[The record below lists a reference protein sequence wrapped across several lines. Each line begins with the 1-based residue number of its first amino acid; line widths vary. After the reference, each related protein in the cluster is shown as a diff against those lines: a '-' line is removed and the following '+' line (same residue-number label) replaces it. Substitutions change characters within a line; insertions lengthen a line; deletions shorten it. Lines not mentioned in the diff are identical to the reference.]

1 MYCILVILSYNVPI
15 NWPEP
20 LCIKKQSVHIV
31 FLHPGLSIDCFIVY
45 WSTVKSEC
53 IVFGVL
59 FVSYVNGNIHSNIKN
74 DFFSQRDNLL
84 QVTFLNLFSSEIF
97 MSASVLFFNEYLGV
111 VLSNKTV
118 YDLIAI
124 LLRISPIRKPIAPL
138 CIPRHVIDRGL
149 AGFAD
154 NYLGNQVGLSCIK
167 SVTGFPRYASRSSI
181 LSSGT
186 HAYPKTIRI
195 WNTRVNG
202 NVALR
207 NTLWCLWLSRFFI
220 SYQCTKLGI
229 FSRSVSGLV
238 TYSLAVFEAV
248 DQALATA

>member
-20 LCIKKQSVHIV
+20 LCIKKQSVHTV

-59 FVSYVNGNIHSNIKN
+59 FVSYVTGNIHSNIKN

-118 YDLIAI
+118 FRLDCNTFTNISNKKAYCTTLYPTTCHRQG
-124 LLRISPIRKPIAPL
+124 LGWLR
-138 CIPRHVIDRGL
+138 G
-149 AGFAD
+149 
-154 NYLGNQVGLSCIK
+154 Q
-167 SVTGFPRYASRSSI
+167 
-181 LSSGT
+181 
-186 HAYPKTIRI
+186 
-195 WNTRVNG
+195 
-202 NVALR
+202 
-207 NTLWCLWLSRFFI
+207 LSRESSWI
-220 SYQCTKLGI
+220 KLHKVCHW
-229 FSRSVSGLV
+229 FS
-238 TYSLAVFEAV
+238 
-248 DQALATA
+248 